1 MNKEELKIY
10 LGAWKFSSDEAEQ
23 RLSNALRVAYMY
35 TLVGY
40 YCGDRKSQYSSFE
53 RYFEDEY
60 YKRVSLIFGIWT
72 SLEDK
77 TQIEYVPLYDSF
89 HNLRE

>member
-1 MNKEELKIY
+1 
-10 LGAWKFSSDEAEQ
+10 
-23 RLSNALRVAYMY
+23 MY

-40 YCGDRKSQYSSFE
+40 YCGDRKNQYLSFE

-77 TQIEYVPLYDSF
+77 FPCT
-89 HNLRE
+89 